1 MDDNLIRDRN
11 LKKEKLMMGLTTLEK
26 EEISIMRNLT
36 PKDIN
41 RLVCIRG
48 IVIRCSEIYPEMK
61 SALFRC
67 TNCKN

>member
-1 MDDNLIRDRN
+1 
-11 LKKEKLMMGLTTLEK
+11 
-26 EEISIMRNLT
+26 MRNLT

-67 TNCKN
+67 TSCKNEITVVLENAKVQEPTECTNCKLKHTL

>member
-1 MDDNLIRDRN
+1 MDEAKIRQREIKRDR
-11 LKKEKLMMGLTTLEK
+11 LMMGITNLER

-48 IVIRCSEIYPEMK
+48 IVIRCS
-61 SALFRC
+61 
-67 TNCKN
+67 

>member
-48 IVIRCSEIYPEMK
+48 IVIRCSEIYP
-61 SALFRC
+61 
-67 TNCKN
+67 